1 MLPNCVTRNGGPGG
15 LKPIDTKNSEVGVDI
30 IFIVAPGRVAVP
42 GVECSTRI
50 GVKDGPCHEVL
61 AGGSATRIDSRRIQG
76 VLMVSTEAY
85 TSLTGLPHNVTTT
98 GPVLSSRSKSQTKL

>member
-1 MLPNCVTRNGGPGG
+1 MLPNCVTHNGGPGG

-61 AGGSATRIDSRRIQG
+61 AGGSATRIDSRRMQG
-76 VLMVSTEAY
+76 VLIIMQMHT
-85 TSLTGLPHNVTTT
+85 H
-98 GPVLSSRSKSQTKL
+98 R